1 MDRYSDFKNELLQI
15 RADVSA
21 LLEKASGLPGAD
33 SHSFDNWKKT
43 CGDIETQLSYEM
55 IRAAVVGAIKSG
67 KSTFVNSL
75 LRGDY
80 LKRGAGVVTSI
91 VTRIHNGQSL
101 TATLYFKSW
110 DDVNAEIER
119 ALVLFPSLNWRSAGQ
134 KFDIRNEKE
143 RSELFQALTALNA
156 DLLIANDARDMNS
169 MLLSLYLKGYEQVK
183 EILSD
188 DPTIRIEK
196 SCPFSDHKAYT
207 GDDALAVYL
216 KDIQLQINAGLD
228 DDIEMA
234 DCQGSDS
241 PNPLHLA
248 MIQDYLLRTNLI
260 LYVISGRTGLRQADI
275 RFLSIIR
282 NMGILDNILFIVNID
297 FGEHESLQELE
308 KLLEKITEELSLI
321 KQNPVIYRFSALYNL
336 FRAEKDRLNDRQK
349 SRFEQWERETEFTT
363 YSDQETARF
372 ETDLAQKFKKDRYS
386 LLLKNH
392 VERMAVI
399 LSGLLHRTR
408 IQQDILSHDS
418 QKAALFAESI
428 RRHQDRVEQVEAL
441 IRSTLDGAMDKIKS
455 MLRSDIDRF
464 FDLRYGAVFQEIAA
478 FIKNYSIPSGKYE
491 EYLKGSRFSNALYLL
506 FQEFRLAADSF
517 MAENINPQMARFIR
531 EEEKKIAENF
541 AAVSSTYAAMIRD
554 AMTEYNEEMESMG
567 MSLVS
572 HGDFRMPEM
581 SIVRNSIGLAF
592 PPASVAMQYSVSIRT
607 NALMRLGLYSAV
619 KMLKR
624 LFKKKAQYE
633 REEQIRALKYGM
645 TRLKRDTE
653 KSLEFHLKDYR
664 ENVKYQYI
672 FRMAD
677 AFSDAIFR
685 SLTEHF
691 GGYITDV
698 SKMIGFVHQKQTDKD
713 QMRKLFQKIEA
724 VVENLQQR
732 LQHLKQDIIA

>member
-241 PNPLHLA
+241 PNPL
-248 MIQDYLLRTNLI
+248 
-260 LYVISGRTGLRQADI
+260 
-275 RFLSIIR
+275 
-282 NMGILDNILFIVNID
+282 
-297 FGEHESLQELE
+297 
-308 KLLEKITEELSLI
+308 
-321 KQNPVIYRFSALYNL
+321 
-336 FRAEKDRLNDRQK
+336 
-349 SRFEQWERETEFTT
+349 
-363 YSDQETARF
+363 
-372 ETDLAQKFKKDRYS
+372 
-386 LLLKNH
+386 
-392 VERMAVI
+392 
-399 LSGLLHRTR
+399 
-408 IQQDILSHDS
+408 
-418 QKAALFAESI
+418 
-428 RRHQDRVEQVEAL
+428 
-441 IRSTLDGAMDKIKS
+441 
-455 MLRSDIDRF
+455 
-464 FDLRYGAVFQEIAA
+464 
-478 FIKNYSIPSGKYE
+478 
-491 EYLKGSRFSNALYLL
+491 
-506 FQEFRLAADSF
+506 
-517 MAENINPQMARFIR
+517 
-531 EEEKKIAENF
+531 
-541 AAVSSTYAAMIRD
+541 
-554 AMTEYNEEMESMG
+554 
-567 MSLVS
+567 
-572 HGDFRMPEM
+572 
-581 SIVRNSIGLAF
+581 
-592 PPASVAMQYSVSIRT
+592 
-607 NALMRLGLYSAV
+607 
-619 KMLKR
+619 
-624 LFKKKAQYE
+624 
-633 REEQIRALKYGM
+633 QI
-645 TRLKRDTE
+645 
-653 KSLEFHLKDYR
+653 
-664 ENVKYQYI
+664 
-672 FRMAD
+672 
-677 AFSDAIFR
+677 
-685 SLTEHF
+685 
-691 GGYITDV
+691 
-698 SKMIGFVHQKQTDKD
+698 
-713 QMRKLFQKIEA
+713 
-724 VVENLQQR
+724 
-732 LQHLKQDIIA
+732 